1 MKSGGTVPK
10 ASLSLGHQQQ
20 LLVKLPPS
28 ESQRK
33 RHIDPALLDF
43 KPSLSARHAQLWL
56 PRKCKPLLCVAF
68 WTPPAALPKS
78 QNQQHPLQGAHHAR
92 GSKDVLLASLLA
104 PGLLPTPSQHG
115 ARRQKSCQRNPHRAA
130 LSTTFLLYN
139 GNLNPKYWIS
149 RHALKP

>member
-20 LLVKLPPS
+20 LPVKLPPS

-43 KPSLSARHAQLWL
+43 MPSLSARHAQLWL

-68 WTPPAALPKS
+68 WTPLAALSKIPKPAASLARCTPC
-78 QNQQHPLQGAHHAR
+78 QRQQRCAPC
-92 GSKDVLLASLLA
+92 SLLA

-115 ARRQKSCQRNPHRAA
+115 ARRQKSCQRNPRQAA

>member
-20 LLVKLPPS
+20 LLGKLPPS

-43 KPSLSARHAQLWL
+43 MPSLSARHAQLWL

-68 WTPPAALPKS
+68 WTPPTALPKS
-78 QNQQHPLQGAHHAR
+78 QSQQHPLQGAHHAR
-92 GSKDVLLASLLA
+92 GSKDVLLAASWLQA
-104 PGLLPTPSQHG
+104 FCQHHPNMG
-115 ARRQKSCQRNPHRAA
+115 HAGKRAA
-130 LSTTFLLYN
+130 
-139 GNLNPKYWIS
+139 GGI
-149 RHALKP
+149 HAKRRRARPFCFTMVT

>member
-20 LLVKLPPS
+20 LFVKLPPS

-43 KPSLSARHAQLWL
+43 MPSLSARHAQLWL

-78 QNQQHPLQGAHHAR
+78 QSQQHPLQGAYTMPEAA
-92 GSKDVLLASLLA
+92 KTCSLQP
-104 PGLLPTPSQHG
+104 PGPRPSANTVPTWGMQAKELPEESTPSG
-115 ARRQKSCQRNPHRAA
+115 AEHDLSA
-130 LSTTFLLYN
+130 LQ
-139 GNLNPKYWIS
+139 W
-149 RHALKP
+149 